1 MENQENQAIE
11 NEQNAPAETL
21 TIKFSRKLARPF
33 TASNNKEMVAI
44 KIPNED
50 PNDKRSW
57 EEFVLPVHMV
67 HSDHYGSKTLWAKIP
82 ADGTTTLSRAEKP
95 LEEGGKWSRTERAV
109 DNVTLKSMVEAYK
122 LKPKTQDAR
131 GAK

>member
-1 MENQENQAIE
+1 MENQEYQE
-11 NEQNAPAETL
+11 NATEQKPAETL

-33 TASNNKEMVAI
+33 TSSNNKDMVAI
-44 KIPNED
+44 KIPNAD
-50 PNDKRSW
+50 PNDKQSW

-82 ADGTTTLSRAEKP
+82 ADGTTTLSRAVKP
-95 LEEGGKWSRTERAV
+95 LEEGGNWSRTERTV

-122 LKPKTQDAR
+122 LKPKTQEAR
-131 GAK
+131 